1 MGYKILIYRN
11 NKFCKEEYLKMKSDG
26 TYIYKWANVELGSYF
41 FEIKN
46 EKGEVKGVTYNHT
59 APFATDFEAIAEKNA
74 HPRSITGFQKGV
86 DILISYNDVTN
97 IFILSKMKFYK
108 MTLNISDFGL
118 KSAEKIEI
126 SGNFNDWELED
137 EPINHKK
144 NEIYEVYS

>member
-11 NKFCKEEYLKMKSDG
+11 NKFCKEEYLKMKSEG
-26 TYIYKWANVELGSYF
+26 TYIYKWANVELGSYFFETKKNIQIEITLFYF

-108 MTLNISDFGL
+108 MKLNMNNQVKF
-118 KSAEKIEI
+118 KKITNSSCRI
-126 SGNFNDWELED
+126 F
-137 EPINHKK
+137 
-144 NEIYEVYS
+144 